1 MYTSLSLNPPLQMKL
16 MTRGEETLKKKK
28 KEKEGE
34 KLKRKKAKLQK
45 GGEGN
50 KRRK

>member
-28 KEKEGE
+28 EGKRGRKIKEKES
-34 KLKRKKAKLQK
+34 KIT
-45 GGEGN
+45 
-50 KRRK
+50 KRR

>member
-1 MYTSLSLNPPLQMKL
+1 
-16 MTRGEETLKKKK
+16 MTRGEETLKKK

-34 KLKRKKAKLQK
+34 KLKRKKAKFQK